1 MSEDGPKGCLMH
13 GVTDMMPQSSAGG
26 EPRKRR
32 RHRKPLPR
40 GPFDRRTRIAKRR
53 AVLERMFTAQA
64 GEVTPALAVK
74 IAAAAELV
82 ALAES
87 YRGSFMRGAA
97 TVPLDDLVRLER
109 LAVQSVRV
117 LGLDKK
123 PPPGAPSL
131 AAVLRKDWE
140 QRR

>member
-1 MSEDGPKGCLMH
+1 MH
-13 GVTDMMPQSSAGG
+13 GVTDMMPQSSAGS

-40 GPFDRRTRIAKRR
+40 GPFDRRTRIARRR
-53 AVLERMFTAQA
+53 AALERMFSAQA

-87 YRGSFMRGAA
+87 YRGAFMRGAA

-109 LAVQSVRV
+109 LAGQSVRG
-117 LGLDKK
+117 LGLDKR
-123 PPPGAPSL
+123 PPPGGPTL
-131 AAVLRKDWE
+131 ADIIRGE